1 VTAAPPPE
9 LEIRRLIRGADRGY
23 LATLLAGQGV
33 PYASLVLVA
42 ADHDA
47 SPLLFMSGLAEHTK
61 NLLADDRA
69 SLLIDGTAGLA
80 DPLTGAR
87 ATLVGRVAATAEPR
101 HRARYLAR
109 HPKAEMYAGFG
120 DFHMYRLAV
129 ERVHIV
135 AGFGR
140 IRWIDGAKALDEP
153 VTALIERESDIVG
166 HMNQDHADALDL
178 YATRL
183 LGRSG
188 TGWRMTGIDPEGADL
203 RREGEVARLA
213 FACRV
218 LDAEAARAELVRLVR
233 DARAR
238 STC

>member
-1 VTAAPPPE
+1 
-9 LEIRRLIRGADRGY
+9 
-23 LATLLAGQGV
+23 
-33 PYASLVLVA
+33 
-42 ADHDA
+42 
-47 SPLLFMSGLAEHTK
+47 
-61 NLLADDRA
+61 
-69 SLLIDGTAGLA
+69 
-80 DPLTGAR
+80 
-87 ATLVGRVAATAEPR
+87 
-101 HRARYLAR
+101 
-109 HPKAEMYAGFG
+109 
-120 DFHMYRLAV
+120 MYRLAV